1 MNLFYEN
8 MENRIF
14 DLPNSRF
21 LIFIFVA
28 NHTMDLTATTSLQ
41 SSSYAAKIYFHFNKK
56 RKMLYLV
63 LMFFFFR
70 SSSVVLFLL

>member
-1 MNLFYEN
+1 MHLFNEN

-14 DLPNSRF
+14 DLPNSCF
-21 LIFIFVA
+21 PIFIFVA

-56 RKMLYLV
+56 PASV
-63 LMFFFFR
+63 DTSFHIFFCE
-70 SSSVVLFLL
+70 LGKNK